1 MSVKVGEKAPDF
13 QAESTAGK
21 VALKDY
27 KGKWV
32 VLFFY
37 PLDFTFV
44 CPTEVVEFSK
54 HLKLFKDANTEV
66 LGCSIDSVHV
76 HKAWIKEL
84 GGLTYPLISDINKG
98 IGQAYDVLLPDKGY
112 HLRGLFII
120 DPDGIIRYQ
129 LVHDNSVGRSVQEV
143 YRVLKGLQS
152 GGLCPAEWKPGQKTL
167 EVKK

>member
-1 MSVKVGEKAPDF
+1 MGFAGLSHYFSWGGHGMSVKVGEKAPDF

-44 CPTEVVEFSK
+44 CPTEGVEFSK
-54 HLKLFKDANTEV
+54 HLKLFKDANTED
-66 LGCSIDSVHV
+66 LGC
-76 HKAWIKEL
+76 
-84 GGLTYPLISDINKG
+84 TINL
-98 IGQAYDVLLPDKGY
+98 LLPDRGY

-129 LVHDNSVGRSVQEV
+129 LVHVNSVGRSVQEV

-167 EVKK
+167 EAK